1 MFKLKVHLINY
12 MFKHRLE
19 NAFYDLAQNYYQQQI
34 RAVKLKLE
42 NLSKTSHQY
51 LIVRY
56 TFKIGFYNELKQDHH
71 NAHK

>member
-1 MFKLKVHLINY
+1 MIYNFFFCRYLKS
-12 MFKHRLE
+12 RLE

-56 TFKIGFYNELKQDHH
+56 SFKIGFYNELRQDHH

>member
-1 MFKLKVHLINY
+1 VLIYYYLKTI
-12 MFKHRLE
+12 KRRLE

-34 RAVKLKLE
+34 RAVKSKLE

-56 TFKIGFYNELKQDHH
+56 SFKIGFYNELRQDHH